1 MPQIYCSRWM
11 KDIKSQPFK
20 RKRKNEKKKWLLII
34 FPLSPFSRLFP
45 LFLPVLPILSPSQP
59 PFSRFSP
66 LLSFIA
72 ECFLLHGWLC
82 LVLSSPHSSI
92 GDYLLLHSRLCP
104 HALISTHPWQLGRV
118 SSFFFSSFKECP
130 VQIHHQPASTITTLS
145 QSLLTISSSS
155 KTHLKQLRNKLKA
168 NLKTRVYSKKKKRKP
183 YLRKKAKHWRRR

>member
-20 RKRKNEKKKWLLII
+20 RKKKLKKKNQLPVVS
-34 FPLSPFSRLFP
+34 PLSPFSRLFP

-104 HALISTHPWQLGRV
+104 HALISTHPRQLGRV
-118 SSFFFSSFKECP
+118 SSFFLSSFKECP
-130 VQIHHQPASTITTLS
+130 VPNSSPAHLHNHNPLSIFTHNLIIFQNPPQTT
-145 QSLLTISSSS
+145 
-155 KTHLKQLRNKLKA
+155 
-168 NLKTRVYSKKKKRKP
+168 P
-183 YLRKKAKHWRRR
+183 E

>member
-1 MPQIYCSRWM
+1 M
-11 KDIKSQPFK
+11 KKGKLATCCLSQP
-20 RKRKNEKKKWLLII
+20 I
-34 FPLSPFSRLFP
+34 FPFVPSLPSCSTCSLPLSTPIFPFF
-45 LFLPVLPILSPSQP
+45 
-59 PFSRFSP
+59 P
-66 LLSFIA
+66 LLSSIA
-72 ECFLLHGWLC
+72 ERFLLHGWLC

-92 GDYLLLHSRLCP
+92 GDCLLLHSRLCP